1 MVNEPREGEF
11 EIREIRGAETAPSGL
26 EEFKRKKKK
35 RSIFRLK
42 NIFFALIFIVLMSG
56 GYLFYKTGSAFDKM
70 TGESNSLLKSIVRMI
85 PLGDNFQI
93 LPVEDDGNS
102 PIDEVRND
110 KIDRLNILLLG
121 LRGVDDPN
129 GGLLTDTMMIVSL
142 KPKTNEIALISVP
155 RDLYVTLPDSQ
166 TKGKINEA
174 YAHGYKSGE
183 WKGGLK
189 SSKQEIE
196 EVTGLPIHYVV
207 SVDFNAFKEIIDTLG
222 GVTVHLDKPFVE
234 SVPFEEGSISLPAGD
249 NTLNGQKALL
259 YSRAR
264 YSSSDFD
271 RAKRQQQVLVAVKD
285 KALSL
290 GILSNPVKIVSILD
304 SVGNHVRTDAELWE
318 IKELAEMMR
327 TINGGNAK
335 HKVFDTT
342 EEGLLKQ
349 SHSAAGAYI
358 LLPASGNYDE
368 MHEACADIF
377 GDTQKT
383 EKSQD

>member
-1 MVNEPREGEF
+1 
-11 EIREIRGAETAPSGL
+11 
-26 EEFKRKKKK
+26 
-35 RSIFRLK
+35 
-42 NIFFALIFIVLMSG
+42 
-56 GYLFYKTGSAFDKM
+56 M

-93 LPVEDDGNS
+93 LPVENDGTS

-110 KIDRLNILLLG
+110 KLDRLNILLLG

-129 GGLLTDTMMIVSL
+129 GGLLTDTMMVVSL
-142 KPKTNEIALISVP
+142 KPKTNEVALISVP
-155 RDLYVTLPDSQ
+155 RDLYVSLPNSQ

-174 YAHGYKSGE
+174 YAYGYKNGE

-189 SSKQEIE
+189 ASKQEIE
-196 EVTGLPIHYVV
+196 EVTGLDIHYVV
-207 SVDFNAFKEIIDTLG
+207 SVDFTAFKEIIDTMG
-222 GVTVHLDKPFVE
+222 GVTVHLDKPFSE
-234 SVPFEEGSISLPAGD
+234 NVPFEEGTISLPAGD
-249 NTLNGQKALL
+249 NTLSGQKALL

-304 SVGNHVRTDAELWE
+304 SLGNHVRTDAELWE
-318 IKELAEMMR
+318 IKELAEMFR
-327 TINGGNAK
+327 NVDGTKAK
-335 HKVFDTT
+335 RKVFDTS
-342 EEGLLKQ
+342 EEGLLNQ

-358 LLPASGNYDE
+358 LLPDGGNYDK
-368 MHEACADIF
+368 MHEACRNIF
-377 GDTQKT
+377 GDAQPKETAPARTNAAPNKGAASGAR
-383 EKSQD
+383 K